1 MYEMKLSYIVT
12 VYNTENMIAR
22 CMNSLFDQNLETD
35 EYEIL
40 LVDNGST
47 DNSGSVCDEYAAKY
61 KNVRVLHLE
70 NLGAGASRN
79 SGIKAAKGEY
89 IWYIDSDDL
98 IEPNVTRTLLYKAI
112 DQKLDVI
119 SFDPQLAWED
129 ENLNVI
135 RTEPFII
142 TNKSGKEVMNG
153 EEYSLN
159 VGMPSAQW
167 CSLYRRQF
175 LLDNNLWFIEKITYE
190 DQEYTPRAYYLAKRA
205 SHVNVIVYN
214 YIQRPGSITK
224 CIDNKERRA
233 NDYLTVC
240 DSLYK
245 FVNNNNL
252 KRGTPIYAYMM
263 GKISFDFTQALRFC
277 KPKDAMLKSFAE
289 KEYYPLYI
297 DKSYSM
303 KTKVKYLF
311 INTSLSFYLTLYK
324 LFKK

>member
-1 MYEMKLSYIVT
+1 MKLSYIVT

-22 CMNSLFDQNLETD
+22 CMKSLLEQNLEED

-61 KNVRVLHLE
+61 NNVRALHLE

-98 IEPNVTRTLLYKAI
+98 IEPNVTRDLLYKAI
-112 DQKLDVI
+112 EQSLDVI
-119 SFDPQLAWED
+119 SFDLQLAWED
-129 ENLNVI
+129 ENLNVL
-135 RTEPFII
+135 RTEPYII
-142 TNKSGKEVMNG
+142 TNKSGKDVMDG

-224 CIDNKERRA
+224 NIDNRERRA

-240 DSLYK
+240 DSLYR
-245 FVNNNNL
+245 FVKKNL
-252 KRGTPIYAYMM
+252 IKGTPIYAYMM
-263 GKISFDFTQALRFC
+263 GRISFDFAQALRFC
-277 KPKDAMLKSFAE
+277 KPKDAILNDISK
-289 KEYYPLYI
+289 KDYYPLYI
-297 DKSYSM
+297 DKSYPM
-303 KTKVKYLF
+303 KTKIKYAL
-311 INTSLSFYLTLYK
+311 INTSLSLYLTLHELLK
-324 LFKK
+324 R

>member
-1 MYEMKLSYIVT
+1 MKLSYIVT

-22 CMNSLFDQNLETD
+22 CMKSLLEQNLEMD
-35 EYEIL
+35 EYEII

-47 DNSGSVCDEYAAKY
+47 DNSGRVCDDFAAKY
-61 KNVRVLHLE
+61 GNVRVLHLE

-79 SGIKAAKGEY
+79 SGIKVAKGDY

-98 IEPNVTRTLLYKAI
+98 IEPNVAHDLLYKA
-112 DQKLDVI
+112 KELNLDVL

-129 ENLNVI
+129 ENLNVK

-142 TNKSGKEVMNG
+142 TNKSGKDVMNG

-167 CSLYRRQF
+167 CSLYRREF
-175 LLDNNLWFIEKITYE
+175 LLENNIWFIEKITYE

-205 SHVNVIVYN
+205 SHANVIVYN

-224 CIDNKERRA
+224 CIDNREKRA

-240 DSLYK
+240 DSLYR

-252 KRGTPIYAYMM
+252 KKGTPIYAYMM
-263 GKISFDFTQALRFC
+263 GKISFDFAQALQFC
-277 KPKDAMLKSFAE
+277 KPKDTMLKTFSQ

-303 KTKVKYLF
+303 KTKVKYAL
-311 INTSLSFYLTLYK
+311 INTSLSFYVAIHE
-324 LFKK
+324 LFKKS

>member
-1 MYEMKLSYIVT
+1 MKLSYIVT

-22 CMNSLFDQNLETD
+22 CMKSLLDQNLETD
-35 EYEIL
+35 EYEII

-47 DNSGSVCDEYAAKY
+47 DKSGIVCDGFAAKY
-61 KNVRVLHLE
+61 SNVKVLHLE

-79 SGIKAAKGEY
+79 SGIKVAEGNY

-98 IEPNVTRTLLYKAI
+98 IEPNVARELLYKAI
-112 DQKLDVI
+112 DNNLDVI

-135 RTEPFII
+135 RTEPLII
-142 TNKSGKEVMNG
+142 TNRSGKDVMNG

-167 CSLYRRQF
+167 CCLYRREF
-175 LLDNNLWFIEKITYE
+175 LLENNIWFIEKITYE

-224 CIDNKERRA
+224 CIDNRERRA

-245 FVNNNNL
+245 FVNNNDL
-252 KRGTPIYAYMM
+252 KKGTPIYAYMM
-263 GKISFDFTQALRFC
+263 GKISFDFAQALRFC
-277 KPKDAMLKSFAE
+277 RPKDAMLKTFAQ

-303 KTKVKYLF
+303 KTKAKYAL
-311 INTSLSFYLTLYK
+311 INASLPLYVA
-324 LFKK
+324 LHEILKK